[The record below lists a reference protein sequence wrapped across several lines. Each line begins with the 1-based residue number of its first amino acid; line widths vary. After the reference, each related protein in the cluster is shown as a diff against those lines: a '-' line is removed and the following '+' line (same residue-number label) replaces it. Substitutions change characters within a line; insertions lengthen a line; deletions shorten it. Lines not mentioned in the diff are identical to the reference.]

1 MRSGKVISGT
11 VIDLQ
16 NVLDIDGGNAFLLHD
31 GIGNRYVIDIGR
43 RRKLT
48 FLSKE
53 MYLIIHVNDDYVI
66 GKITP
71 GELNLRDHI
80 RSKGYECRSL
90 NYSDH
95 INDYK
100 EKLSIYDTGV
110 GIFTENGYA
119 FQKLRWHLLGASF
132 EVLIVPCENA
142 LDGYEFGTD
151 YDFIGRYRG
160 LIEKFLTEP
169 ENYEQNYDD
178 LWTKAMDNF

>member
-53 MYLIIHVNDDYVI
+53 MYLIIHVNDDFVLERI
-66 GKITP
+66 EP
-71 GELNLRDHI
+71 GELNLREHI
-80 RSKGYECRSL
+80 RGKGYECRSL

-100 EKLSIYDTGV
+100 EKLSIYDTGI

-142 LDGYEFGTD
+142 LDGYEFGAD

>member
-66 GKITP
+66 GKIAP
-71 GELNLRDHI
+71 GSMIPGSRQIPNKTTR
-80 RSKGYECRSL
+80 
-90 NYSDH
+90 
-95 INDYK
+95 
-100 EKLSIYDTGV
+100 LS
-110 GIFTENGYA
+110 E
-119 FQKLRWHLLGASF
+119 RW
-132 EVLIVPCENA
+132 
-142 LDGYEFGTD
+142 
-151 YDFIGRYRG
+151 
-160 LIEKFLTEP
+160 
-169 ENYEQNYDD
+169 
-178 LWTKAMDNF
+178 